1 MQKSS
6 FVTVENNG
14 STVVGDDSITPG
26 HTVTQ
31 RAGLDARQ
39 VKNLEKVLIMRGP
52 LLDH

>member
-39 VKNLEKVLIMRGP
+39 VKNLEKF
-52 LLDH
+52 